1 MFQNINGNIEL
12 LQKYFEY
19 IEFLQ
24 KFLVQN
30 IRIEVQYNTFNSKYR
45 DSLHKSRLL
54 ISIRLFMNGKQKNCS
69 EQ

>member
-30 IRIEVQYNTFNSKYR
+30 ICIEVQYNTFNSKYPEY
-45 DSLHKSRLL
+45 KYYLL
-54 ISIRLFMNGKQKNCS
+54 SKALSIDLRNC
-69 EQ
+69 

>member
-30 IRIEVQYNTFNSKYR
+30 IRIEVQYNTFNLSNPEYKYY
-45 DSLHKSRLL
+45 LL
-54 ISIRLFMNGKQKNCS
+54 SITA
-69 EQ
+69 